1 MGIDLIFSWEVQ
13 DGWGCFT
20 YFPMFSHDCPIVF
33 GGVALA
39 QLTDSWPKNE
49 GHEVHMAGCLP
60 DVGIKD
66 GSGRNTIYWKSA
78 VLLRYHRCRWNNG
91 DISVD
96 WCRPKTLPISPSVM
110 LVFPKFRI
118 CTANLWSLKKGPK
131 LLFFP
136 VSWFS
141 LDLLFCSF
149 SLQFASLELE
159 AAISTVLQ
167 HFGVRT
173 SHVHDICNILM
184 LKLFML
190 DSILRLGAM

>member
-1 MGIDLIFSWEVQ
+1 MIFSWEVQ
-13 DGWGCFT
+13 DGWGFFT

-39 QLTDSWPKNE
+39 QLTDLWPKNE

-66 GSGRNTIYWKSA
+66 RSGRNTIYWKSA

-131 LLFFP
+131 LLFFFRF
-136 VSWFS
+136 VVFFGSAV
-141 LDLLFCSF
+141 LFVFLAIC
-149 SLQFASLELE
+149 QFGARSCHFNGIATFRSSNL
-159 AAISTVLQ
+159 SCPWYLQ
-167 HFGVRT
+167 HFDAQTV
-173 SHVHDICNILM
+173 HV
-184 LKLFML
+184 
-190 DSILRLGAM
+190 G